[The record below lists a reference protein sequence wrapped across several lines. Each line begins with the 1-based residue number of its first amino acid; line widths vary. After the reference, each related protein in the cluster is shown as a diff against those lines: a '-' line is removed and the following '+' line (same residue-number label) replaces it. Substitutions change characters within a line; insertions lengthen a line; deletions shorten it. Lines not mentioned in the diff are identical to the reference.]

1 MEKLI
6 ENLVMRLEI
15 ERTQCF
21 RAIENMS
28 FKDSA
33 STEDIQTGK
42 IMAYDFCINELVEL
56 LESQNQSVESHSK
69 VKL

>member
-1 MEKLI
+1 MKKLI
-6 ENLVMRLEI
+6 DSLIMRLEI

-42 IMAYDFCINELVEL
+42 IMAYDFCINELVSL
-56 LESQNQSVESHSK
+56 LENEKLIIENQTK
-69 VKL
+69 VRL